1 MNTMPK
7 YVYPVLLV
15 LLLAVLLPACAAKV
29 PAQTVEEEPKGAPD
43 RLEIVYFHRANP
55 CHCMAVVEDYIRAVL
70 YLDFNRELD
79 NGKLAYKS
87 IVSDDPKNQ
96 EIVAKYRAYLFQLFF
111 TEYRGKQERTY
122 PVDGIWA
129 LRDDPE
135 KLKAFLREAI
145 RKSLNGEM

>member
-1 MNTMPK
+1 MPR
-7 YVYPVLLV
+7 YVYPALLV
-15 LLLAVLLPACAAKV
+15 LLLAVLLPACAATV
-29 PAQTVEEEPKGAPD
+29 PAQTVEEEAKGAPD

-55 CHCMAVVEDYIRAVL
+55 CHCLAVVEGYIRTVL
-70 YLDFNRELD
+70 YLDFNTELD
-79 NGKLAYKS
+79 GGKLVYKS
-87 IVSDDPKNQ
+87 IVSDDPKNR

-135 KLKAFLREAI
+135 RLKAFLREAI